1 MIRQSETEPNL
12 EIKKLKGFTK
22 CPNCEKVGLTIPLTE
37 IDGNLVCG
45 FCDLNFKI
53 DN

>member
-1 MIRQSETEPNL
+1 MIRPLETETNL
-12 EIKKLKGFTK
+12 KLKGFTK
-22 CPNCEKVGLTIPLTE
+22 CPNCEKVGLTIPITE